1 MQSRCRIP
9 RSSRIWSV
17 LPADKIYLVGFMGA
31 GKSSVARALGKRLD
45 WKVEDIDARIER
57 TERRDIPTIFRVEGE
72 PYFRAREREALI
84 GLLPERGTVVASGGG
99 TFADAS
105 NRELMLRDGAVI
117 WLDAPLETVLK
128 RIPLDGR
135 RPLAADRVGM
145 EQLYNQRLAAYR
157 LAHLRVDA
165 GRGSVEELV
174 DHIVEWL
181 DAN

>member
-1 MQSRCRIP
+1 MK
-9 RSSRIWSV
+9 
-17 LPADKIYLVGFMGA
+17 ADKVYLVGFMGA
-31 GKSSVARALGKRLD
+31 GKSTVARALAKRLD

-57 TERRDIPTIFRVEGE
+57 AERRDIPAIFRHEGE

-99 TFADAS
+99 TFSDAS
-105 NRELMLRDGAVI
+105 NRELMLRDGAVV
-117 WLDAPLETVLK
+117 WLDASFETVLK
-128 RIPLDGR
+128 RVPVDGR

-145 EQLYNQRLAAYR
+145 EQLYNQRQAAYR

-181 DAN
+181 EAN